1 MTKMRNYTFVAGC
14 IAMAKKGQVGR
25 ELWQP
30 SPLAAEPKEAALGCF
45 GDIRRETM
53 EREGLTGSAKG
64 TRIMDGVFVE
74 RWVSRKKTKKLAAN
88 ETCAGV
94 LRRAVNASF
103 LLEFVRQKTS
113 AESGYESISQRLRSA
128 NLASPNAAANAWSN
142 GVSAVVP
149 VLNAHHLIVATN
161 SWLAWR
167 GLGAFTD
174 GFQATHE
181 SVIPSCRLY
190 ACIRL

>member
-1 MTKMRNYTFVAGC
+1 MMKMRNYTFLAGGS
-14 IAMAKKGQVGR
+14 AMAKKGQVGR

-88 ETCAGV
+88 KTCAYCGEAFCAERSMQV
-94 LRRAVNASF
+94 FCSNMCDKKVDKRGKRI
-103 LLEFVRQKTS
+103 RKRTS
-113 AESGYESISQRLRSA
+113 
-128 NLASPNAAANAWSN
+128 
-142 GVSAVVP
+142 
-149 VLNAHHLIVATN
+149 
-161 SWLAWR
+161 
-167 GLGAFTD
+167 
-174 GFQATHE
+174 
-181 SVIPSCRLY
+181 
-190 ACIRL
+190 